1 MRAGL
6 LPRLAALIIDLLVA
20 AVPAML
26 ISFLPG
32 VLFPLDA
39 YLWASMVLMLPAV
52 VVCLAYIFFGY
63 AALPNTYGRYVV
75 GVRVR
80 SAATGT
86 QPSYGQA
93 FVRAL
98 TVGLWPIDGLILL
111 FSESKQ
117 RLGDRL
123 ANTVVEWYAPE
134 EVWWRRAVP
143 GALGVGIGYGLL
155 LVLTP
160 VVMGRMEI
168 SRAARDY
175 AAQELPRRTRGTPK
189 QITILN
195 DTGQVALSFSGNEH
209 IRVHL
214 LRSGERWQVQRVEPV
229 SGEEVGGGFSV
240 QQGGMSVVSR

>member
-6 LPRLAALIIDLLVA
+6 LPRLATFIIDGLVA

-32 VLFPLDA
+32 VLFPLDV
-39 YLWASMVLMLPAV
+39 YLWTSMVLLVPATV
-52 VVCLAYIFFGY
+52 VSLAYIFFGY

-80 SAATGT
+80 SAATGA
-86 QPSYGQA
+86 QPSYAQA

-98 TVGLWPIDGLILL
+98 TVGLWPIEGLLLL

-123 ANTVVEWYAPE
+123 AGTVVEWYAPE
-134 EVWWRRAVP
+134 KVWWRRAVP

-155 LVLTP
+155 LLLTP
-160 VVMGRMEI
+160 VIMERMEI
-168 SRAARDY
+168 SQAARDY
-175 AAQELPRRTRGTPK
+175 AAQELPMRTRGTTK

-195 DTGQVALSFSGNEH
+195 DTGQVALSFQDNQH
-209 IRVHL
+209 MRVHL
-214 LRSGERWQVQRVEPV
+214 LRSRNRWQVRRVEPIA
-229 SGEEVGGGFSV
+229 GEEVGGGFSV
-240 QQGGMSVVSR
+240 QQGAMSVVSR